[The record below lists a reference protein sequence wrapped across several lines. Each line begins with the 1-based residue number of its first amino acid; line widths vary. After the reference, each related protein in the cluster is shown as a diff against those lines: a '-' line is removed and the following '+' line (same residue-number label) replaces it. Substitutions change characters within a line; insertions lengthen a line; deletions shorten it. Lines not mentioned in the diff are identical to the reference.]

1 MVDGHDPDTWR
12 IEGVLLT
19 LSVKRESMTEPHAIT
34 ASVTYYVRKAAA
46 TKSGYEIYREVTF
59 EGVTFTNE

>member
-1 MVDGHDPDTWR
+1 
-12 IEGVLLT
+12 
-19 LSVKRESMTEPHAIT
+19 MTEPRAIT
-34 ASVTYYVRKAAA
+34 TSASYYVRKAPA